1 MKLTK
6 QQIIEQW
13 QHWANYLV
21 IYNKELTQQ
30 QTDSTLKLLKNL
42 SDQALYYY
50 GSDFEASLKRPK
62 YDSQKGYTWQ

>member
-13 QHWANYLV
+13 EYWTNYIVIFNKDLSQEQ
-21 IYNKELTQQ
+21 IYNTNR
-30 QTDSTLKLLKNL
+30 LLKAL

-50 GSDFEASLKRPK
+50 GADFEASLKRPK

>member
-6 QQIIEQW
+6 QQIIDQWEYWTNYIVIFNKDLSQEQ
-13 QHWANYLV
+13 
-21 IYNKELTQQ
+21 IYNTNR
-30 QTDSTLKLLKNL
+30 LLKAL

-50 GSDFEASLKRPK
+50 GADFEASLKRPK

>member
-13 QHWANYLV
+13 GYWTNYIVIFNKDLSQEQ
-21 IYNKELTQQ
+21 IYNTNR
-30 QTDSTLKLLKNL
+30 LLKAL

-50 GSDFEASLKRPK
+50 GADFEASLKRPK